1 MNLIRIEATANIEA
15 AKDDTA
21 LPTVSI
27 MAYGGGPIRVKGYK
41 YPVVIDLDGVDGLGR
56 SMPLLMQHDAER
68 IVGHGQAQR
77 DGNTIAID
85 GVVAG
90 EGNDPKQVLTLA
102 KSGFPWRASVGAE
115 VLQTEEINKGSQVNV
130 NNSTLTGPIIVARKS
145 YLYETS
151 FTAVPADKSTS
162 AVVAATHKD
171 DEMELETVTTGSKVE
186 AVLNRIN
193 EKDTRVTE
201 YRKILATAM
210 DRASMDANVADEIV
224 EAAVADDLS
233 VSDFA
238 LKVLRLGR
246 HSGPTR
252 APANGGSDNP
262 DIIAAALARSAGD
275 GLADQFKPE
284 VLEASEK
291 QYKHGLTLVEL
302 LQLSAKRNGF
312 RDISHR
318 DPGAL
323 LKAAFAPIQAAG
335 ASTYDLGGVLNNVA
349 NKSIVQGFNSVD
361 QEWRKVAAVAS
372 VNDLK
377 EHTSYALTG
386 DFKYKKVGNGGE
398 LTHATMGE
406 QSYSNQAETYGRMFA
421 VTRTD
426 ILNDSLSV
434 FARVRTMLGRGAA
447 LSFNEVFWTEFLD
460 SVTTFYTTGRK
471 NYFEGSNS
479 ALDIDSLTTA
489 EQMFSDQTDP
499 DGFPLGVMGKV
510 LVVPTALKV
519 PAMKLISDTEIRID
533 GSSAK
538 TTYTTSNPHAGKYS
552 LCSTSYLNNAL
563 IPNGS
568 ATHWFLQA
576 DPMDLPLI
584 EVVFLYGQQM
594 PTIQSADANFSTLGI
609 EMRGFHDFGCNK
621 QEYRAGVRSKGA
633 A

>member
-1 MNLIRIEATANIEA
+1 MSQLTIEATANIEA

-27 MAYGGGPIRVKGYK
+27 MAYSGKPIRVKGHEH
-41 YPVVIDLDGVDGLGR
+41 PVVIDLDGVDGLGR
-56 SMPLLMQHDAER
+56 SMPLLMSHDAER
-68 IVGHGQAQR
+68 IVGHGTAQR
-77 DGNTIAID
+77 DGDTITIG

-90 EGNDPKQVLTLA
+90 DGVDSKQILTLA

-115 VLQTEEINKGSQVNV
+115 VKRLEKIGKNQRASV
-130 NNSTLTGPIIVARKS
+130 NNTEYAGPMVIARET

-151 FTAVPADKSTS
+151 FTAVPADKNTS
-162 AVVAATHKD
+162 AVVAATYKD
-171 DEMELETVTTGSKVE
+171 DQMELELDNTSKLE
-186 AVLNRIN
+186 AVLNRVN

-210 DRASMDANVADEIV
+210 DRASMDADVANEII

-275 GLADQFKPE
+275 GLADAFKPE
-284 VLEASEK
+284 VLEASER

-302 LQLSAKRNGF
+302 LQMSAKRNGF

-434 FARVRTMLGRGAA
+434 FARVRNMLGRGAA

-460 SVTTFYTTGRK
+460 SVTTFYTTGRN
-471 NYFEGSNS
+471 NYFEGANS

-499 DGFPLGVMGKV
+499 DGYPLGVMGKV

-519 PAMKLISDTEIRID
+519 AAMKLISDTEIRID

-552 LCSTSYLNNAL
+552 LCSTSYLNNAQ